1 MNQPENSISE
11 VEFFKSK
18 HTFVLDFRTVPEV
31 DVVYTGRHLLGTQ
44 SGLLVEIKK
53 TATTKDLKAY
63 IFCVADAT
71 AYITN
76 GHAEVTMA
84 K

>member
-1 MNQPENSISE
+1 MKKFSTKNENSSL
-11 VEFFKSK
+11 VPVSPTK
-18 HTFVLDFRTVPEV
+18 TFERYGQGTMVHH
-31 DVVYTGRHLLGTQ
+31 HLG
-44 SGLLVEIKK
+44 K
-53 TATTKDLKAY
+53 ATTKDLKAY